1 MPDLAPRRF
10 DGPGCKSGAFCFGL
24 GIQRPSIHLSHEE
37 SVMPLNAYLILLIAV
52 VASAGVTIAL
62 FWAMGFNL
70 VWLGLAALVL
80 ALLARKVTW

>member
-1 MPDLAPRRF
+1 
-10 DGPGCKSGAFCFGL
+10 
-24 GIQRPSIHLSHEE
+24 
-37 SVMPLNAYLILLIAV
+37 MPLNAYLILLIAV